1 MMRTGYDARID
12 FEQQRRAAHD
22 QVLTS
27 ALVEAAGSLVDD
39 LLDRVLLSDARV
51 TSADEGRRLLEA
63 DDDLEQVTDRIQ
75 RFVGLATPVL
85 RTVARGARF
94 TRVPWVLVAST
105 TASAAVTIRS
115 GLQELRVLASF
126 VAYRLEQATG
136 EPADPA
142 LVKKLALEL
151 YLRPRSEPDVSDLR
165 LPLVRLVRHWLVR
178 GALGRDTRK
187 AAAKSLEAAERLDAE
202 KILRRQSKSNRRSS
216 SGTPG
221 PQSSTS
227 WHASPE

>member
-1 MMRTGYDARID
+1 LLQGANGVSAGID
-12 FEQQRRAAHD
+12 FERQHRAAHD

-51 TSADEGRRLLEA
+51 TSAAEGRRLLET

-85 RTVARGARF
+85 RTLARGARF
-94 TRVPWVLVAST
+94 TRIPWVLVAST
-105 TASAAVTIRS
+105 AASAAVTVRS
-115 GLQELRVLASF
+115 GLQELRVLASLL
-126 VAYRLEQATG
+126 AHRLEQASG
-136 EPADPA
+136 EPAHPA

-151 YLRPRSEPDVSDLR
+151 YLRPRREPDVSDLR

-178 GALGRDTRK
+178 GALGKDTRK
-187 AAAKSLEAAERLDAE
+187 AAGKSLDAAERLDVE
-202 KILRRQSKSNRRSS
+202 RIVRVRDGRMQGR
-216 SGTPG
+216 G
-221 PQSSTS
+221 
-227 WHASPE
+227 

>member
-1 MMRTGYDARID
+1 MRTGYSPRID
-12 FEQQRRAAHD
+12 FERQRRNAHD
-22 QVLTS
+22 EILAS

-39 LLDRVLLSDARV
+39 LLDRVLLGDERV
-51 TSADEGRRLLEA
+51 TSAAEGKRLLEA

-75 RFVGLATPVL
+75 RFIGLATPIL
-85 RTVARGARF
+85 RTLARGARF

-105 TASAAVTIRS
+105 TASAGVTVRA
-115 GLQELRVLASF
+115 GLREVRVLASL

-151 YLRPRSEPDVSDLR
+151 YLRPRREPDVSDLR

-178 GALGRDTRK
+178 GALGKDTRK
-187 AAAKSLEAAERLDAE
+187 AAGRSLDAVERLDVDDL
-202 KILRRQSKSNRRSS
+202 LRRARPAVRRL
-216 SGTPG
+216 PG
-221 PQSSTS
+221 S
-227 WHASPE
+227 A

>member
-1 MMRTGYDARID
+1 MD
-12 FEQQRRAAHD
+12 FERERRAAHD

-51 TSADEGRRLLEA
+51 TSAAEGRRLLEA
-63 DDDLEQVTDRIQ
+63 DDDLEQVTDKIQ

-85 RTVARGARF
+85 RTLARGARF
-94 TRVPWVLVAST
+94 TRIPWVLVAST
-105 TASAAVTIRS
+105 AASAAVTIRA
-115 GLQELRVLASF
+115 GLNELRILASL
-126 VAYRLEQATG
+126 VAYRLERASG
-136 EPADPA
+136 EPADRA

-151 YLRPRSEPDVSDLR
+151 YLRPRREPDVSDLR

-187 AAAKSLEAAERLDAE
+187 AAGKSLDAAERLDVE
-202 KILRRQSKSNRRSS
+202 KILRRAPSRRVAHGELQG
-216 SGTPG
+216 SG
-221 PQSSTS
+221 
-227 WHASPE
+227 